1 MTGEDRA
8 QGRDV
13 IASPNIWH
21 WPGVYEEENRAQ
33 DTRGAVYAALREA
46 VDWAGRDVVDV
57 GCGSGFHLPMFART
71 ARSVTGIEPHPPL
84 VALARRRIEHLD
96 TATVTAGSATD
107 MPLPDAS
114 ADLIHARTA
123 YFFGPGCGAGITE
136 AMRVL
141 RPGGALAVID
151 LDATAHPYGEWM
163 RTDLPHYEPRTVEAF
178 FAAQGFD
185 LRRIDT
191 EWAFP
196 DRDTLERVLGIE
208 FAPRVAARAM
218 RETPGTTLTVRYR
231 LHIRRRPHG
240 VELPQPSA
248 SLRAAS
254 VRTANPEDPGELGD
268 LLGLRQLR

>member
-1 MTGEDRA
+1 MVTDGRA
-8 QGRDV
+8 TERGV

-21 WPGVYEEENRAQ
+21 WPAVYEEENRAQ
-33 DTRGAVYAALREA
+33 DTRGAVYAALWEA
-46 VDWAGRDVVDV
+46 ADWEGCDVVDV

-71 ARSVTGIEPHPPL
+71 ARSVIGVEPHPPL
-84 VALARRRIEHLD
+84 VELARRRTGDLGSV
-96 TATVTAGSATD
+96 TVATGSATD

-114 ADLIHARTA
+114 ADLVHARTA

-163 RTDLPHYEPRTVEAF
+163 RTDLPHYEPRRVEAF

-191 EWAFP
+191 EWKFP
-196 DRDTLERVLGIE
+196 DRAALERVLGIE
-208 FAPRVAARAM
+208 FGPRVAARAV

-231 LHIRRRPHG
+231 LHIRRKPLG
-240 VELPQPSA
+240 L
-248 SLRAAS
+248 
-254 VRTANPEDPGELGD
+254 ELG
-268 LLGLRQLR
+268 